1 MKHNLIATVLVAG
14 LFAAGAASAQT
25 TPGTKDINAQTGMS
39 DRMQTQ
45 RPSGTKPESRAEVKS
60 EAKAN
65 ANNLTN
71 TDIPKGQASTRTNG
85 QINAAPKVNSGTT
98 RADVR
103 NQTKMSKPKD
113 GQIFV
118 PAK

>member
-1 MKHNLIATVLVAG
+1 MKHNLIAAVLVAG
-14 LFAAGAASAQT
+14 FLAAGTASAQT
-25 TPGTKDINAQTGMS
+25 TPGTKNINSQTGVS

-45 RPSGTKPESRAEVKS
+45 RPSGTDPESRAEVKS
-60 EAKAN
+60 EAKASI
-65 ANNLTN
+65 NNLKN

-85 QINAAPKVNSGTT
+85 QINAAPKVNSGKT
-98 RADVR
+98 RAEVR
-103 NQTKMSKPKD
+103 NQARMSKPKD

>member
-1 MKHNLIATVLVAG
+1 MKHNLIAAVFVAG
-14 LFAAGAASAQT
+14 LLGAGAASAQT
-25 TPGTKDINAQTGMS
+25 TSGIKDINAQTGVS

-45 RPSGTKPESRAEVKS
+45 RPSGTAPESRAEVKW
-60 EAKAN
+60 EAKSN

-71 TDIPKGQASTRTNG
+71 TDIPKDQASTRTNG

-98 RADVR
+98 RAEVR
-103 NQTKMSKPKD
+103 NQAKMSKPKE
-113 GQIFV
+113 GQVFV

>member
-1 MKHNLIATVLVAG
+1 MKHNLITTVFFVG
-14 LFAAGAASAQT
+14 LLAAGAASAQF
-25 TPGTKDINAQTGMS
+25 TPATKDINAQTGVS
-39 DRMQTQ
+39 DRAQTQ
-45 RPSGTKPESRAEVKS
+45 RPSGTNPASRAKVKS

-85 QINAAPKVNSGTT
+85 QINAAPKMTSGTT
-98 RADVR
+98 RAEVR
-103 NQTKMSKPKD
+103 NQAITSKPKD
-113 GQIFV
+113 GQVFV

>member
-1 MKHNLIATVLVAG
+1 MKHNLIATVFVAG
-14 LFAAGAASAQT
+14 LLAAGAASAQT
-25 TPGTKDINAQTGMS
+25 TPGTKDINAQTGVS
-39 DRMQTQ
+39 DRAQTQ
-45 RPSGTKPESRAEVKS
+45 RPSGTNPESRAEVKS

-85 QINAAPKVNSGTT
+85 QINAAPKVMSGTT
-98 RADVR
+98 RAEVR
-103 NQTKMSKPKD
+103 NEAKTAKPKD
-113 GQIFV
+113 GQVFV